1 MENLTEH
8 LNCICVFVDYHL
20 LWLIWWEYGANTWL
34 EEKNTNI
41 LLSLLSIWQ
50 FLKIYMAKNSNELK
64 DEMKDVQISV
74 PQKPY

>member
-1 MENLTEH
+1 MALT
-8 LNCICVFVDYHL
+8 LDL
-20 LWLIWWEYGANTWL
+20 RK
-34 EEKNTNI
+34 KNTNI